1 MEKVNIFFDLF
12 GVITSEGYFATNV
25 FYPIVKDR
33 IPYDLF
39 KKKYLLYCLG
49 NISDEDFWEG
59 IEIDNDRDLIWEN
72 VLSATLLNDDIC
84 QLIKDFKDK
93 HDLHIAS
100 EAPAVWAEEIIR
112 RGNINDCFR
121 AKFYSSDLK
130 ITKPFSGFYAKILE
144 SVSGNRKNIFI
155 DDTLVNLDKVSLFGS
170 ETIYFNQNDIQSGT
184 VSHKKVINSKELREI
199 LCNL

>member
-33 IPYDLF
+33 ISYDLF

-49 NISDEDFWEG
+49 NISASDFWEG
-59 IEIDNDRDLIWEN
+59 IEINNDRDLILEN
-72 VLSATLLNDDIC
+72 VLSVTLLNEDVC
-84 QLIKDFKDK
+84 LLIKDLKDK
-93 HDLHIAS
+93 HNLYIAS
-100 EAPAVWAEEIIR
+100 ETPAVWADEIIR
-112 RGNINDCFR
+112 RGGIKDCFKY
-121 AKFYSSDLK
+121 KFYSSDLK
-130 ITKPFSGFYAKILE
+130 ITKPFSGFYVKILE

-155 DDTLVNLDKVSLFGS
+155 DDTIVNLDKVSSFGT
-170 ETIYFNQNDIQSGT
+170 ETIYFNQNDVKSGT
-184 VSHKKVINSKELREI
+184 VSHEEVINSKELREI